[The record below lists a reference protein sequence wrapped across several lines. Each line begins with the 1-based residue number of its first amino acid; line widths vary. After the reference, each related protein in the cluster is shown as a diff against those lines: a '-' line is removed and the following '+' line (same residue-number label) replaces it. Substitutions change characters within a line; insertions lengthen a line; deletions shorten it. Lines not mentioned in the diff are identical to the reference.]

1 MSRRRWI
8 VLLGP
13 PFLIAAAA
21 APLLPGRLDIRVGA
35 TSLAPARPLAACDAG
50 AAPRARGGLVGAWW
64 RTSPQLDADG
74 SLAGWQLE
82 VGATGARRADATLP
96 AAATV
101 SGPRNGRVIV
111 AIEGAPS
118 LIRIVDPARGCANDI
133 AVADRIV
140 RRAVADPTGDGVL
153 AHLLEP
159 GTRRDLGVWRIGPDG
174 GIGERVL
181 EPLRDGLRNAAGIDR
196 VWATDLVLDVEGGR
210 LAVQSC
216 DPEACLSRI
225 VDLGSGRAT
234 TLAARGQGPLVG
246 VAGASLVTWAA
257 CGGFPCPVLA
267 WDGSRGE
274 ARVLAEGAT
283 GAALTSRGDVLVTQ
297 RIGDDGGH
305 RLDAVEIAT
314 GRGWRLAAVALDGLP
329 LNGSAGMTAGLET
342 GDDAIGLSDPNG
354 VPSALSIET
363 EVQR

>member
-1 MSRRRWI
+1 MSRRRWL

-21 APLLPGRLDIRVGA
+21 APLLSGRWEVRVGA
-35 TSLAPARPLAACDAG
+35 TSLAPARPIAACDAG
-50 AAPRARGGLVGAWW
+50 VASRAGGGLVGAWW

-74 SLAGWQLE
+74 SLGGWQLE
-82 VGATGARRADATLP
+82 VGAAGTRRAVATLP
-96 AAATV
+96 AAATI
-101 SGPRNGRVIV
+101 SGPRNGRVVV
-111 AIEGAPS
+111 AIEGQPS
-118 LIRIVDPARGCANDI
+118 LVRVVDPARGCAREVT
-133 AVADRIV
+133 VADRIV

-181 EPLRDGLRNAAGIDR
+181 EPLRDGVRDAAGIDR

-225 VDLGSGRAT
+225 VELVSGRVT
-234 TLAARGQGPLVG
+234 TLAAHGQGPLVG
-246 VAGASLVTWAA
+246 FAGASMVTWAA
-257 CGGFPCPVLA
+257 CSGFPCPVLA
-267 WDGSRGE
+267 WDASRGE

-297 RIGDDGGH
+297 RIGADGGH
-305 RLDAVEIAT
+305 LLDAMEIAT
-314 GRGWRLAAVALDGLP
+314 GRDWQLPAAFDGLP

-342 GDDAIGLSDPNG
+342 GDDAIGLADANG
-354 VPSALSIET
+354 LPTALSVET